1 MSVLHDIVL
10 EEKERLEKAIG
21 KKVTGYRNHFLRFET
36 PNTWE
41 YLEKA
46 NFKYDTTFGYAD
58 CVGFRNGTCHPFQP
72 FSNSQ
77 DNFLNITELPLIIM
91 DGTLTKYMN
100 LNEKEQFNVCKNII
114 DTVEKNNGVL
124 TLLWHNNLMDGNR
137 GEFYNALL
145 KYAFEKNAWIT
156 TSNEIVNWWQ
166 ENNYSVITKNILQ
179 ELKDK
184 LKD

>member
-1 MSVLHDIVL
+1 
-10 EEKERLEKAIG
+10 
-21 KKVTGYRNHFLRFET
+21 
-36 PNTWE
+36 
-41 YLEKA
+41 
-46 NFKYDTTFGYAD
+46 
-58 CVGFRNGTCHPFQP
+58 
-72 FSNSQ
+72 
-77 DNFLNITELPLIIM
+77 M